1 MKFRQSFAPGIKVV
15 ILFVVISALAQHSN
29 AQSMAT
35 AENIDYRK
43 SAYLGFGTGLN
54 SYTGLF
60 GLRLEVPM
68 TDRFHIFGSAGLGSW
83 GYKIGGGISYNL
95 RKSLYGP
102 ALSIGYT
109 SATGLADFETSLETT
124 ADKMETVTLDLKPVG
139 NILIMYTYQW
149 KVGKANKISLGA
161 GYAASHNTDNY
172 EVTSNH
178 TLTSTSRQVMQMMA
192 PGGLVVSITF
202 VFGM

>member
-1 MKFRQSFAPGIKVV
+1 MKIRQNTAVTSVTIMMFFLLVSFAGQ
-15 ILFVVISALAQHSN
+15 AH

-35 AENIDYRK
+35 TENIDFRRN
-43 SAYLGFGTGLN
+43 AYLGLGTGIN

-60 GLRLEVPM
+60 GLRLEVPI

-83 GYKIGGGISYNL
+83 GYKVGAGISYNL

-102 ALSIGYT
+102 ALSIGYS

-124 ADKMETVTLDLKPVG
+124 TDKMEIVTLDLKKVG
-139 NILIMYTYQW
+139 NMLIMYSYQW

-161 GYAASHNTDNY
+161 GYAASLTTDTY

-178 TLTSTSRQVMQMMA
+178 TLSSTSRQMMQIMA
-192 PGGLVVSITF
+192 PGGLVVSFAF
-202 VFGM
+202 VFGL